1 MNALREMMLK
11 VLVLIAVVCIAGCSF
26 LYFGQESLI
35 FHPERLPANYRY
47 PFPGRFEE
55 LMWDVDGAKINALH
69 FRVEHPKGAVL
80 YFHGNAG
87 SLRDWGDVAG
97 EFTGR
102 GYDIV
107 MPDYRGYGKSTG
119 KIKNED
125 MLHQDAAVA
134 YRYLQRHYQESEIV
148 IYGRSIG
155 SGLAVYLARSSK
167 PRMLILESPFF
178 SLRDVAQYHYPF
190 LPAGFFDRILRY
202 PMRSDL
208 WIPEVACPV
217 YIIHGMKD
225 EVVPYSSSEKLL
237 KLIKTSGKLITIE
250 DGGHNNL
257 SDFKLY
263 QEQLDQILK

>member
-1 MNALREMMLK
+1 MLK
-11 VLVLIAVVCIAGCSF
+11 VLFLIAVVCIAGCSL
-26 LYFGQESLI
+26 LYFGQESQI
-35 FHPERLPANYRY
+35 FYPETLPANYRY
-47 PFPGRFEE
+47 AFPGRFEE
-55 LMWDVDGAKINALH
+55 LMWDVDGVKINALH
-69 FRVEHPKGAVL
+69 FTVEHPRGVVL

-97 EFTGR
+97 DFTIR
-102 GYDIV
+102 GYDIL

-119 KIKNED
+119 KIKNEA

-134 YRYLQRHYQESEIV
+134 YSYLQKHYRESEIV

-155 SGLAVYLARSSK
+155 SGLAVYLAKSSK

-178 SLRDVAQYHYPF
+178 SLRDVAKFHYPF
-190 LPAGFFDRILRY
+190 LPMGFFDSILRY

-217 YIIHGMKD
+217 YLFHGTKD
-225 EVVPYSSSEKLL
+225 EVVPYNSSERLIR
-237 KLIKTSGKLITIE
+237 LIKSNGKLITIE
-250 DGGHNNL
+250 GGGHNDL

-263 QEQLDQILK
+263 REELDRILK

>member
-1 MNALREMMLK
+1 MNVLGKLMLK
-11 VLVLIAVVCIAGCSF
+11 ILLLVAVVCVAGCSL

-35 FHPERLPANYRY
+35 FYPERLPSNYKY
-47 PFPGRFEE
+47 PFPGRFDE
-55 LMWDVDGAKINALH
+55 LMLDADGVKINALH
-69 FRVEHPKGAVL
+69 FRVEPSKGVIL

-97 EFTGR
+97 DFTKR

-119 KIKNED
+119 NIKHENMLFED
-125 MLHQDAAVA
+125 AVVV
-134 YRYLQRHYQESEIV
+134 YRYLQKHYEENEIV

-155 SGLAVYLARSSK
+155 SGMAVHLAMSSK
-167 PRMLILESPFF
+167 PRMLVLESPFF

-190 LPAGFFDRILRY
+190 LPVKLLDVMLRY

-208 WIPEVACPV
+208 WIPRVSCPV
-217 YIIHGMKD
+217 YLIHGTKD
-225 EVVPYSSSEKLL
+225 DIIPYHSSEKLL
-237 KLIKTSGKLITIE
+237 KLIKSNGKLMTIE
-250 DGGHNNL
+250 GGGHNNL

-263 QEQLDQILK
+263 QEQLDQILE

>member
-1 MNALREMMLK
+1 MLK
-11 VLVLIAVVCIAGCSF
+11 IFLLIAVVCIAGCSF

-35 FHPERLPANYRY
+35 FHPERLSASYRY
-47 PFPGRFEE
+47 TFPGRFEE
-55 LMWDVDGAKINALH
+55 LMWDVDGVKINALH

-87 SLRDWGDVAG
+87 SLRDWGEVAG
-97 EFTGR
+97 EFTSR

-134 YRYLQRHYQESEIV
+134 YRYLQKHYREDAIV

-155 SGLAVYLARSSK
+155 SGLAVCLAKSSK
-167 PRMLILESPFF
+167 PRMLILESPFY

-190 LPAGFFDRILRY
+190 LPSEFLDRILRY

-208 WIPEVACPV
+208 WIPEVACPI
-217 YIIHGMKD
+217 YLIHGTED
-225 EVVPYSSSEKLL
+225 EVVPYSSSQKLL
-237 KLIKTSGKLITIE
+237 KLIKTNGKLIAIE
-250 DGGHNNL
+250 NGGHNNL
-257 SDFKLY
+257 GDFKLY
-263 QEQLDQILK
+263 QEQLDQILKQ